1 MLNVLKA
8 KTLRLGRLI
17 LENFSG
23 LLLGDG
29 KGDVGQSGCV
39 VLKSWK

>member
-29 KGDVGQSGCV
+29 KGEEMWVSRDVWS
-39 VLKSWK
+39 